1 MAYMIKKIFRSQ
13 FDLANLSLQKSVP
26 SFSINPDYNGV
37 IVRKPWGY
45 EYLLFENKHVAIW
58 FLYIKKDAKTSMH
71 CHPNKKTSLIN
82 LHGNIVTSTLVDA
95 FPLAEKEAI
104 VIDNGVFH
112 STSAVSNGGAY
123 LIEIENPPNKSDLV
137 RLADA
142 YGRENKGYEGAS
154 ETTRDVSNFEYHAF
168 AEFDVEKNFK
178 DRTISL
184 VSAADL
190 ACTILHPSDIICPVA
205 HDNDSFSLLG
215 EALHSDDKLE
225 QDCLSHNSIRFLIIR

>member
-1 MAYMIKKIFRSQ
+1 MIKKIFRSQ

-26 SFSINPDYNGV
+26 ASIENPDYNGL

-58 FLYIKKDAKTSMH
+58 FLYIKNGARTSMH

-82 LHGNIVTSTLVDA
+82 LYGEIETSTLSDT
-95 FPLAEKEAI
+95 FQLLEKEAI
-104 VIDNGVFH
+104 VIDSGVFH
-112 STSAVSNGGAY
+112 STASISDGGAY
-123 LIEIENPPNKSDLV
+123 LIEIETPPNKGDLV
-137 RLADA
+137 RLKDA

-154 ETTRDVSNFEYHAF
+154 ETTRDVNGFEYHAF
-168 AEFDVEKNFK
+168 ANSDIEKCFK
-178 DRTISL
+178 NRVLTL

-205 HDNDSFSLLG
+205 HEDDGFSLLG
-215 EALHSDDKLE
+215 EALHNSDKFE
-225 QDCLSHNSIRFLIIR
+225 QEGLHHDSIRFLIIR